1 MNARLRFSALAAAL
15 AFAASASAA
24 PVEYSLD
31 PTHTQ
36 VIATWTHL
44 GFSKPSA
51 VFVIGKGTLNWDAE
65 SPAAASVNVE
75 IALDKLT
82 TTVPALD
89 KHFFEAGYF
98 DVANHPVARFESN
111 AVTATDKDGHY
122 TVTGTLTIKDVS
134 KPVTLDAV
142 LNGSGEHPM
151 RKVPAIGFD
160 ATGTLKRSD
169 FGLDAYPQAV
179 ADEIELRITTEAFAT
194 AKE

>member
-1 MNARLRFSALAAAL
+1 MKSVIPHIALAAGL
-15 AFAASASAA
+15 AIAASASAT
-24 PVEYSLD
+24 PVKYSLD

-36 VIATWTHL
+36 VIATWSHL
-44 GFSKPSA
+44 GFSKPAA
-51 VFVIGKGTLNWDAE
+51 VFVIGNGTLNWDADN
-65 SPAAASVNVE
+65 PAASSVSVE
-75 IALDKLT
+75 IALGELT

-89 KHFFEAGYF
+89 RRFLGEGYF
-98 DVANHPVARFESN
+98 DVGKYPVARFEST
-111 AVTATDKDGHY
+111 AVAASDKDGHF

-142 LNGSGEHPM
+142 LNGSHEHPM